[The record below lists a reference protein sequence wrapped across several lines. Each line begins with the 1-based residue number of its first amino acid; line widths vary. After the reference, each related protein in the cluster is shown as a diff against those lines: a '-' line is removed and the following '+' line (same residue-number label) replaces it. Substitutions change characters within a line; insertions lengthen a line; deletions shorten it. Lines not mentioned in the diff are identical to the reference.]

1 MAINF
6 AGLLGGLGAGAQQ
19 LATQQEQQRQSDL
32 AKRLQEQQLEEAK
45 AQNLRNYNL
54 ARSKDEREDAR
65 LLEAEARQ
73 TYTIL
78 NNYAIQDRDDEAQT
92 LTELTTYGK
101 TPEEKQFLIEQRRAR
116 HEYRKRAIK
125 DLGSLPEVVKRFPDV
140 TLLLAPSKIAAEGF
154 IAPSAMIPFNQ
165 QLSAIESATKA
176 VGALSPAARP
186 GDVARRR
193 AELAQLGIPQSTLDA
208 SFPMM
213 GQPKNIGEATT
224 RSRAPLESELLTGP
238 VDLERVN
245 QIRREFGEPSIVNQ
259 GGAFVVPS
267 SVESTQ
273 TPGISARVTRQF
285 DPATGQIRLTEQQ
298 QYMPTY
304 EPPEA
309 ENQRRGIQQQQL
321 EFLRRTMDPRVAKE
335 FWNSRLARANALL
348 ADKKLEWFDKKAD
361 AEIKAMWRRGT
372 KGASSGLAEIA
383 GDLKAFAAES
393 LAASRFGSLGVSVAN
408 LDIQNERLRQGRIQS
423 MERRLDGIRT
433 QINEATM
440 ALAKAK
446 DTAFSGT
453 HKAGLAVVEDLKK
466 QESELRKQLDL
477 VVSGNADAINSGFF
491 SGAIADL
498 NQTPTSGLPSAAQM
512 LQQATSRT
520 GQIVQGGVQ
529 GFRSGQQGGGIN
541 IAPQFVLG
549 GQQAGAGAAG
559 GVAPGALPWPLGG
572 GGGPQFEDTAA
583 SKGITPERMAQVRSA
598 FPGIPDN
605 KLQQYMTADGEITPQ
620 GRLILPKLAKQ
631 VKDKQKATP
640 VDIRGDG
647 LSLRLSPE
655 DAAKLRQRRKSGSTE
670 SATEP
675 SAGKQLPAKDKTV
688 LPEVTL

>member
-1 MAINF
+1 MAINL
-6 AGLLGGLGAGAQQ
+6 AGLLGGLGVGAQQ
-19 LATQQEQQRQSDL
+19 LASQQEQQRQSDS
-32 AKRLQEQQLEEAK
+32 AKRLQEQQLAETK

-54 ARSKDEREDAR
+54 ALQKDEREDAR

-101 TPEEKQFLIEQRRAR
+101 TPEEKQFLIDQRKAR
-116 HEYRKRAIK
+116 HEYRRKAIE

-140 TLLLAPSKIAAEGF
+140 TRLLAPSKIAAEGF

-165 QLSAIESATKA
+165 QLAAIESATKA

-259 GGAFVVPS
+259 GGVFVVPS

-285 DPATGQIRLTEQQ
+285 DPATGQVRLTEQQ

-309 ENQRRGIQQQQL
+309 EATRRGIQQQQL

-348 ADKKLEWFDKKAD
+348 KDKELEWFDRKAD

-393 LAASRFGSLGVSVAN
+393 LAASRFGSLGVSIAN

-423 MERRLDGIRT
+423 MERRLDGVAA
-433 QINEATM
+433 QIKEAKV
-440 ALAKAK
+440 AAAKAR
-446 DTAFSGT
+446 DMGLAGT
-453 HKAGLAVVEDLKK
+453 HKAGMDAVDELVR

-477 VVSGNADAINSGFF
+477 VRSGNADAINSGFF
-491 SGAIADL
+491 SGAITDL

-541 IAPQFVLG
+541 FNPQFNLG
-549 GQQAGAGAAG
+549 GQQAGAAG

-572 GGGPQFEDTAA
+572 GGGPQFGDPAL
-583 SKGITPERMAQVRSA
+583 SKGITPERMAQVRNA
-598 FPGIPDN
+598 FPGIPDS
-605 KLQQYMTADGEITPQ
+605 KLQQYLTADGQVTPQ

-631 VKDKQKATP
+631 IKDKQKATP
-640 VDIRGDG
+640 VDIGGDG
-647 LSLRLSPE
+647 LSLRLSAE
-655 DAAKLRQRRKSGSTE
+655 DAAKLRQRRKSGSKE
-670 SATEP
+670 SATKP